1 MKSLKPLLAI
11 TILAFTL
18 APCALVLITPAAA
31 AGNSDESAV
40 AGKLKQMETAWGDA
54 LTNKDHGLA
63 VVTNMVADDYAGI
76 NSKGKMQTK
85 AGLLKEMKDEPGA
98 LTASTTDSMEVH
110 SYGSNV
116 ATVCG
121 TSTEKGKDKDG
132 KAFTHKYGWVDTWM
146 ERDGKWQC
154 VAEGGMLLTE
164 KK

>member
-1 MKSLKPLLAI
+1 MKSLKPLLVI
-11 TILAFTL
+11 TLLAFTL
-18 APCALVLITPAAA
+18 APGAFVMVTPAAA

-40 AGKLKQMETAWGDA
+40 ASKLKKMETAWGDA
-54 LTNKDHGLA
+54 LMNKDHGVA
-63 VVTNMVADDYAGI
+63 VVSNMVADDYAGV

-85 AGLLKEMKDEPGA
+85 ASLLKEMKDEPGS

-110 SYGSNV
+110 TYGSNI

-132 KAFTHKYGWVDTWM
+132 KTFTHRYGWVDTWM

-154 VAEGGMLLTE
+154 IAEAGMLLPE
-164 KK
+164 KE